1 MLTALA
7 LAAALP
13 AWATDWPNLQEAPA
27 GTREGRNDAA
37 IVVAIEDYL
46 LVDDVPGANAN
57 ADAWYAWLH
66 RTRGIP
72 LDRIEQVRDHDAS
85 VRRIREAI
93 AAGARNVQPGGTL
106 WFVFIGHGA
115 PSRDGADGLVVGAK
129 ADRSANG
136 IYDESL
142 ARSEIVRTLQAS
154 AAGQA
159 VAVLDACFSGQST
172 QGTALVPGL
181 QPLIPTALLGG
192 VPDKVTVLTA
202 AGSGEFAG
210 PLPGA
215 ARPAFSYLA
224 LGALRGW
231 ADQEGDGNGVVSS
244 AEVLAYTR
252 GALKATV
259 RGRTQTPALLGADR
273 PLGRALTKDAPD
285 LLALGASARPAVSSS
300 SGATVELG
308 GASTNLAQLAADAA
322 AKAAERTRMER
333 ESADADAR
341 LQAARRASL
350 DRAVAAVREGAARD
364 YAALAPLLGSGSIA
378 PEAKPVLEAF
388 VARYADAAVSVDD
401 VRERV
406 EVAELARVREAL
418 SRIATAKAPPPA
430 SKSAPV
436 AKPASTSAPTS
447 WAPGARGR
455 ITSVGAED
463 AYLADASRLVGLSCV
478 VGDASLEA
486 RDGGSWGGQVRCDDG
501 ADYYFYQVNL
511 TSDAPTGTGRASG
524 GGVAE
529 GGGPP
534 SAPSTNREWPV
545 GSSVRI
551 RALHE
556 GDAYVNRAA
565 EIVGDTCTVVDA
577 PLSADGDGWW
587 SGQLSCTRGGYYF
600 YKVAVEPSQNAE
612 TRAASGAGLDAE
624 VATAVASYYDAR
636 GPFAGTYR
644 LTRALRTRVRDCAP
658 QRVGTTSLLRTD
670 PACEAGDT
678 LVADVHYGFEGARAA
693 DAGEDGRRFH
703 LRRDARGNLAV
714 TKMEG
719 HLSGDV
725 GGLDGTDATRPGSPV
740 WLSDVRRYYG
750 EESEWKGT
758 YRITNVLAARL
769 EEISPRVRV
778 VHARYRYASVKG
790 SESGEDTRTFRF
802 EKQADG
808 GWDCVGM
815 GTHASGKVP

>member
-1 MLTALA
+1 MLSALA
-7 LAAALP
+7 LAAMLP
-13 AWATDWPNLQEAPA
+13 AMAADWPDLQEAPT
-27 GTREGRNDAA
+27 GTREGKNDAA
-37 IVVAIEDYL
+37 VVIAIQDYL
-46 LVDDVPGANAN
+46 LVDDIPGANAN

-66 RTRGIP
+66 RSRGIP
-72 LDRIEQVRDHDAS
+72 LDRIEQLRDHDAS

-93 AAGARNVQPGGTL
+93 ATGAASVQAGGTL

-115 PSRDGADGLVVGAK
+115 PSRDGSDGLIVGAK

-142 ARSEIVRTLQAS
+142 ARSEIVQALQAS
-154 AAGQA
+154 RASQA
-159 VAVLDACFSGQST
+159 VAVIDACFSGQST

-181 QPLIPTALLGG
+181 QPLIPTALLLG

-210 PLPGA
+210 PLPGM

-231 ADQEGDGNGVVSS
+231 ADQEGDGDGSVSS
-244 AEVLAYTR
+244 EEVIAYTR

-259 RGRTQTPALLGADR
+259 RGRTQTPARLGQDR
-273 PLGRALTKDAPD
+273 RLGRALTHDAPD
-285 LLALGASARPAVSSS
+285 LLALGAAARPTLSST

-308 GASTNLAQLAADAA
+308 GGSSNLAQLAADAA

-364 YAALAPLLGSGSIA
+364 FAALAPLLTSSAVA
-378 PEAKPVLEAF
+378 PEARPVLEAF
-388 VARYADAAVSVDD
+388 IARYESASVSVDD
-401 VRERV
+401 VRQRV

-418 SRIATAKAPPPA
+418 TRISAAKPPAPA

-436 AKPASTSAPTS
+436 AKSVATSAPVT
-447 WAPGARGR
+447 WVPGARGR
-455 ITSVGAED
+455 ITEVGAGD
-463 AYLADASRLVGLSCV
+463 AYHGDSARLVGQTCV
-478 VGDASLEA
+478 VGDAPLEA
-486 RDGGSWGGQVRCDDG
+486 RGAYWGGQTHCEDG
-501 ADYYFYQVNL
+501 EDYYFYQVGL
-511 TSDAPTGTGRASG
+511 AAERGPEVARAAPVTLVGTPDG
-524 GGVAE
+524 
-529 GGGPP
+529 
-534 SAPSTNREWPV
+534 WPV

-565 EIVGDTCTVVDA
+565 EIVGDTCTVADA
-577 PLSADGDGWW
+577 PLSGDGDGWW
-587 SGQLSCTRGGYYF
+587 SGQLTCTRGGYYF
-600 YKVAVEPSQNAE
+600 YKVAVEAAVEVAVEPAQNAE
-612 TRAASGAGLDAE
+612 PRATSAAGLDAE

-644 LTRALRTRVRDCAP
+644 LTGALRTRVRDCAP
-658 QRVGTTSLLRTD
+658 QRVGTTSLLKTD

-678 LVADVHYGFEGARAA
+678 LVADIQYGFEGARAA
-693 DAGEDGRRFH
+693 DAGEDARRFH
-703 LRRDARGNLAV
+703 LRRDTRGNLAV

-719 HLSGDV
+719 RLSGDV
-725 GGLDGTDATRPGSPV
+725 GGLDGTETARPGSPA
-740 WLSDVRRYYG
+740 WLEEVRRHYRDQG
-750 EESEWKGT
+750 EWKGKFH
-758 YRITNVLAARL
+758 ITKILASRL
-769 EEISPRVRV
+769 EESSPRLRV
-778 VHARYRYASVKG
+778 VHVRYRYAAVKG
-790 SESGEDTRTFRF
+790 TETGEDTRTFRF

-808 GWDCVGM
+808 GWTCTAM
-815 GTHASGKVP
+815 GTHASGNVP